1 LSQTGY
7 VNRYLELRA
16 SAFSKL
22 TALGHVHKLVVAA
35 GFALLTAL
43 AAQARIMTPFSPVP
57 FTLQVFPVLLA
68 GAVLGAG
75 YGLSSQL
82 MYIGVG
88 ALGLPVFSNWKG
100 GYLVLLGPTGG
111 YIVGFAVAAFV
122 VGWLIHS
129 RGNPRSNLKVMLAM
143 AAGTGIIYL
152 FGATG
157 LVISYGLDAQKAV
170 MLGVLPFVGFDIVK
184 MFAAAGLARAALPGP
199 N

>member
-1 LSQTGY
+1 LSGMGY
-7 VNRYLELRA
+7 VDRYLALRS

-22 TALGHVHKLVVAA
+22 NAMGHVHKLVLAA

-68 GAVLGAG
+68 GVVLGAG

-88 ALGLPVFSNWKG
+88 ALGIPVFSNWKG

-111 YIVGFAVAAFV
+111 YIVGFAVAAFA

-129 RGNPRSNLKVMLAM
+129 RINPRSNIKVMLAM

-157 LVISYGLDAQKAV
+157 LALSLGLGVEKAV
-170 MLGVLPFVGFDIVK
+170 MLGVLPFVGFDIIK